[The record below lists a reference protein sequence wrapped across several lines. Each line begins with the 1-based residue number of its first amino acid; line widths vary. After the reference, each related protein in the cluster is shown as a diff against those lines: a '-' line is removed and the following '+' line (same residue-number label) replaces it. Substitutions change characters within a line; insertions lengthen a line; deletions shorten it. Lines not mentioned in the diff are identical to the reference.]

1 MDRFAIL
8 NAASDLGDSA
18 VMSAIAVVAAI
29 QLAWSGYR
37 RVALVLIVAL
47 VAAAAVIGLLKV
59 AFVGC
64 GAGAFA
70 PRINSPSGHAA
81 MTAAVLGTLSF
92 VVQARLTG
100 WWRVLLPPAALAA
113 IGAIAATRVVLGMHT
128 VEEVV
133 VGLAAGALVALLAIA
148 ALHRAEMGRVR
159 LGQLL
164 LAIAVTAALTDG
176 VRAPTEEVVHYFAAL
191 VHRNIPLCAGNYAR
205 ADATQGLPATL
216 RIE

>member
-133 VGLAAGALVALLAIA
+133 LGLAAGALVALLAIA
-148 ALHRAEMGRVR
+148 ALHRAEMGRGR

>member
-18 VMSAIAVVAAI
+18 VMSAVAVVAAI

-37 RVALVLIVAL
+37 RVALVLIAAL

-70 PRINSPSGHAA
+70 PRLNSPSGHAA

-100 WWRVLLPPAALAA
+100 WWRLLLPPVALAA
-113 IGAIAATRVVLGMHT
+113 IGAIAATRVALGMHT
-128 VEEVV
+128 TEEVI

-148 ALHRAEMGRVR
+148 ALRRAEMGRVR

-191 VHRNIPLCAGNYAR
+191 VHRNIPLCAGSYAR
-205 ADATQGLPATL
+205 ADATRGLPATL
-216 RIE
+216 RNE